1 MFDLKHFGVAK
12 STFES
17 HSFPSGDPQTLVQ
30 MQGVIY
36 KLGTLLKPTIMN
48 LSSKII
54 AVNAKH
60 LRPTKTLVGTFWYFV
75 PLKIGTP

>member
-1 MFDLKHFGVAK
+1 MFDLKHIGVAK
-12 STFES
+12 STFEP
-17 HSFPSGDPQTLVQ
+17 HSSPSGDLQTLVQ

-48 LSSKII
+48 LSSKIN

-60 LRPTKTLVGTFWYFV
+60 LQPTDFSWDFLA
-75 PLKIGTP
+75 LCIS